1 MAKNYNQNNETNST
15 TKNSNERNNS
25 TQNTSKNM
33 DNKQIVG
40 SEPGKPQ
47 RKQPLRFFRV
57 FRKPAARSAYIN
69 ICRNEVIV

>member
-1 MAKNYNQNNETNST
+1 MAKNYNQNLRLQQFYTEL
-15 TKNSNERNNS
+15 R
-25 TQNTSKNM
+25 
-33 DNKQIVG
+33 QIVG